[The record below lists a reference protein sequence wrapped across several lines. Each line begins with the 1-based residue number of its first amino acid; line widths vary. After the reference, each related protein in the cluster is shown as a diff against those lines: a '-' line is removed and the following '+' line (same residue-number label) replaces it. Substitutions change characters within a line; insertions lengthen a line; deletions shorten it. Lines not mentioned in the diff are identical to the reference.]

1 MSRKPRK
8 FSAPDAPT
16 PAQALAFVHQVKVD
30 GWLDLGNEW
39 QGWKLRGPYLVS
51 PAGDRI
57 LPQRLLGICMTEAMR
72 TRARVKRA
80 HAPQGPRQP
89 DPLPIV
95 VQLPRRRVA

>member
-39 QGWKLRGPYLVS
+39 SGWKLRGPYLVS

-57 LPQRLLGICMTEAMR
+57 LPQRLLGLCMTESMR
-72 TRARVKRA
+72 KRA
-80 HAPQGPRQP
+80 KPRAPVADPRNP
-89 DPLPIV
+89 DPLPV
-95 VQLPRRRVA
+95 VVELRRRA